1 MCETN
6 PANWLKTD
14 GVPDKTVGLNCFLTD
29 GLLRNNLR
37 SFAACMAGFT
47 SMNYGLFSGENLMN
61 TSAKQEAPSRWKAVL
76 LIASMAFTALIS
88 GQAGAQDNTQPTT
101 GGGKTEESQ
110 NKQKEDKKEDKN
122 NQEENKS
129 VDLGRVEVTGSL
141 IKRED
146 FVSTSPVQ
154 IINAETQAQVGQL
167 EMADILQSSTVAA
180 GTTQLNNQFNGFVI
194 QGGTGVQTL
203 NLRGLGA
210 TRTLVLLNGRRTGG
224 SGVRGQTQSL
234 DLATLPEIAVQRV
247 ELVLDGSSSIYGSD
261 AVAGVANIITRRQV
275 DGFEVNA
282 LTELPEAGGGE
293 MYRIGFINGWNFEKG
308 NATLSAQWQKRNP
321 LEIGDRDFLS
331 CPRDLYRDANGNIID
346 REDRSITAGTRL
358 SGCQN
363 LYHNTILD
371 LVTGDRLVP
380 SWDGTTIGPIPGYR
394 PRENGRYDDEEGQ
407 AFYNDVLTAEFTQSE
422 YAINRQERLNVYAT
436 MDYSLDAFG
445 GSDWDADFLYSN
457 RKTTAKNW
465 RQFFPLI
472 GSPFFRPYEDNPD
485 YFNGLIASIPVM
497 PYPSNTEV
505 DVDFYYFTTGL
516 EGVLPTE
523 KYWNWRVTGS
533 YSYSDGS
540 YTRNSI
546 LASRSADVSLPGGQA
561 FAPVVDYF
569 SPGIL
574 SGENMDELI
583 NAIGIIQTGNT
594 IYDQVQ
600 VNAILSGDV
609 VELPAGTMA
618 LAGGIEYRRFSI
630 DDQPSEA
637 SRSGDLWGESS
648 ALVTKGTNDV
658 TEIFAEAEIPL
669 LAGLPAVEDLTLS
682 LSARAFDYKYGGSD
696 VVWKAGMAWRVTPT
710 FMFRSTAG
718 TSYRAPALFELFL
731 GNETS
736 FVGQLSIDP
745 CINWG
750 ESTNELIRQNCAA
763 EGIPPDYPTGPTAS
777 ATVIS
782 GGGAENLE
790 PETSKAFT
798 FGLVWT
804 PEFTDLSVAI
814 DYIDIEVNNQISQL
828 GAGAILSGCYN
839 SENFPNAFC
848 DLFTRAPGDDPQ
860 FPYNI
865 QTVTDTFININQQ
878 KYQGVDLNLL
888 WHHNMDIGRVEVAL
902 QSTWNLENIQ
912 RLFDPDQ
919 VQGFDTVD
927 SVGTIGSP
935 KVVSN
940 LRTTFSRSDWR
951 FNYSWYYVSSTDN
964 SPFVDAETSY
974 FGFAPAYR
982 DIYMDS
988 AVYHNVSVLY
998 EQSKWDVLFGIKNLL
1013 DAEPDVVSAGV
1024 ASRRGNVPIAA
1035 TQYDLLGRTYFLRFN
1050 YRF

>member
-1 MCETN
+1 M
-6 PANWLKTD
+6 KTQD
-14 GVPDKTVGLNCFLTD
+14 
-29 GLLRNNLR
+29 
-37 SFAACMAGFT
+37 M
-47 SMNYGLFSGENLMN
+47 
-61 TSAKQEAPSRWKAVL
+61 QESPSRWKVVL
-76 LIASMAFTALIS
+76 LAVSLSVFSAQTE
-88 GQAGAQDNTQPTT
+88 AQDNVQAANSGDQSGVAT
-101 GGGKTEESQ
+101 KNEAEAA
-110 NKQKEDKKEDKN
+110 KKDKDQKKNEN
-122 NQEENKS
+122 NQEDKS

-154 IINAETQAQVGQL
+154 IINADTQAQVGQL
-167 EMADILQSSTVAA
+167 EMADILQGSTVAA

-203 NLRGLGA
+203 DLRGLGA

-293 MYRIGFINGWNFEKG
+293 MYRLGFINGWNFEKG
-308 NATLSAQWQKRNP
+308 NATVSAQWQYREP
-321 LEIGDRDFLS
+321 LKIGDRDFLS
-331 CPRDLYRDANGNIID
+331 CPRDLYMDAQGNNID

-363 LYHNTILD
+363 LYYNTILD
-371 LVTGDRLVP
+371 LVEGVRLVP
-380 SWDGTTIGPIPGYR
+380 SWDGTTIGPISGYR
-394 PRENGRYDDEEGQ
+394 PRENGRYDDEEGV
-407 AFYNDVLTAEFTQSE
+407 AFYNDVLTGEFTQSE
-422 YAINRQERLNVYAT
+422 YAINQQERLNVYAT
-436 MDYSLDAFG
+436 FDYSLDAFG

-472 GSPFFRPYEDNPD
+472 GSAFFRPYEDDPE

-505 DVDFYYFTTGL
+505 DVDFYYFSTGL

-533 YSYSDGS
+533 YSYSDGNYS
-540 YTRNSI
+540 RNSI
-546 LASRSADVSLPGGQA
+546 SAARSADVSLPGGQA
-561 FAPVVDYF
+561 HAPLVDYF

-574 SGENMDELI
+574 SGEDMAALI
-583 NAIGIIQTGNT
+583 DAVGINHTGNT
-594 IYDQVQ
+594 VYDQVQ
-600 VNAILSGDV
+600 VNAIFSGDV
-609 VELPAGTMA
+609 TELPAGA
-618 LAGGIEYRRFSI
+618 LAMAAGVEYRRFSI

-648 ALVTKGTNDV
+648 ALVTKGTNEV
-658 TEIFAEAEIPL
+658 AEIFAEAEIPL
-669 LAGLPAVEDLTLS
+669 LAGLPAVEELTLN
-682 LSARAFDYKYGGSD
+682 LSARAFDYKVGGSD
-696 VVWKAGMAWRVTPT
+696 TVWKAGMSWRVTPT

-750 ESTNELIRQNCAA
+750 ESTNDRIRENCAA
-763 EGIPPDYPTGPTAS
+763 EGIPPDYPTGPTSS

-782 GGGAENLE
+782 GGGADNLE
-790 PETSKAFT
+790 PETSEAFT

-828 GAGAILSGCYN
+828 GAGAILAGCYN

-860 FPYNI
+860 FPNQI
-865 QTVTDTFININQQ
+865 LTVTDTFININKQ
-878 KYQGVDLNLL
+878 KYRGVDLNLL
-888 WHHNMDIGRVEVAL
+888 WHHNLDVGRLETEL
-902 QSTWNLENIQ
+902 QTTWNLENVQ

-927 SVGTIGSP
+927 NVGTIGSP
-935 KVVSN
+935 KVVAN
-940 LRTTFSRSDWR
+940 LRTSFSRADWK
-951 FNYSWYYVSSTDN
+951 FNYYWQYISSTDN

-974 FGFAPAYR
+974 FGFSPAYR

-998 EQSKWDVLFGIKNLL
+998 EQSKWDVLFGIKNLF
-1013 DAEPDVVSAGV
+1013 DAEPDTVSSGV
-1024 ASRRGNVPIAA
+1024 AARRGNVPIAA
-1035 TQYDLLGRTYFLRFN
+1035 TQYDLLGRTYFMRFN